1 MRKASL
7 LACAVLFISSIGF
20 AQTPG
25 RAPLTEEALAAILG
39 PSTTASDSCGSQP
52 EAMAFAAKRPQL
64 LEKSTC
70 TANCL
75 GGGTVTCS
83 STNCSAK
90 NGTCSNL
97 TGSVTCGGT
106 AHYCSTPSYCTRCN
120 VCGDCYS
127 CCRCAGQS
135 GSFCSANC

>member
-7 LACAVLFISSIGF
+7 LACAVLFIASVSF
-20 AQTPG
+20 AQTPS
-25 RAPLTEEALAAILG
+25 RVPLTEEALAAILG
-39 PSTTASDSCGSQP
+39 PVTAAASCGAQQDSQ
-52 EAMAFAAKRPQL
+52 ALAAGSLQF

-75 GGGTVTCS
+75 GSGTVTCS
-83 STNCSAK
+83 GSSCSAR
-90 NGTCSNL
+90 NGTCASL

-106 AHYCSTPSYCTRCN
+106 TKYCGTPSYCTRCN

-127 CCRCAGQS
+127 CCRCG
-135 GSFCSANC
+135 GSSDAFCRANC